1 MTDKTYQLHVRVAV
15 IGRLSCNH
23 GELGQV
29 FECFIKI
36 LQGWLY
42 MNEDEIDRIGITCLK
57 TYILV
62 ASFNS
67 SLITSSLGGGGTFC
81 LGVKMKFLFI
91 LSVVGLVSLPYL
103 VAKSFKVIYQGRY
116 GYL

>member
-1 MTDKTYQLHVRVAV
+1 MTASSKCSMV
-15 IGRLSCNH
+15 G
-23 GELGQV
+23 
-29 FECFIKI
+29 
-36 LQGWLY
+36 Y

-57 TYILV
+57 TYIMV

-81 LGVKMKFLFI
+81 LGLKMKFLFI

-103 VAKSFKVIYQGRY
+103 VAKSFIVIYQGRY

>member
-1 MTDKTYQLHVRVAV
+1 MTDKTYQLHVRDAV
-15 IGRLSCNH
+15 KVRPSCNH
-23 GELGQV
+23 GELAQV
-29 FECFIKI
+29 FDCFFKV
-36 LQGWLY
+36 LKGWLY
-42 MNEDEIDRIGITCLK
+42 MNEDEIERIGITCLK

-67 SLITSSLGGGGTFC
+67 SLITSSLGGSGCFC

-103 VAKSFKVIYQGRY
+103 VVNLLK
-116 GYL
+116 

>member
-1 MTDKTYQLHVRVAV
+1 
-15 IGRLSCNH
+15 
-23 GELGQV
+23 
-29 FECFIKI
+29 
-36 LQGWLY
+36 
-42 MNEDEIDRIGITCLK
+42 MNEDEIERIGITCLK
-57 TYILV
+57 RYIMV

-81 LGVKMKFLFI
+81 LGVKMKFLCI